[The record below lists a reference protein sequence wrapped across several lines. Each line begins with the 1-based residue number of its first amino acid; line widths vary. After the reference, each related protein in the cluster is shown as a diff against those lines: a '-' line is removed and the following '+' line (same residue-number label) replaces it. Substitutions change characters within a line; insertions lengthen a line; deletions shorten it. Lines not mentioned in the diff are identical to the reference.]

1 MREWKEKRSN
11 MGHYDRQATIYNVQY
26 VGEQDTKIEDILDN
40 LKLESTEF
48 VLDVGCGTGFLFRH
62 INKQAKFLVG
72 LDLSQKA
79 LQEAKK
85 CTKNMTNV
93 ALILADA
100 DNSPFPDRTFDK
112 VFAITLLQNMP
123 DPTKTLSEIKRV
135 SKSQATFAVTGFKK
149 TFTQESFV
157 ALLESSRLK
166 VSFLGSNEQLKGH
179 IAVCTKAELGV
190 LKESASSRL
199 NKN

>member
-11 MGHYDRQATIYNVQY
+11 MRHYDRQATIYNVQY
-26 VGEQDTKIEDILDN
+26 VNEQDTKIEDILN
-40 LKLESTEF
+40 NIKLESNEF
-48 VLDVGCGTGFLFRH
+48 VLDLGCGTGFLFRY
-62 INKQAKFLVG
+62 INKQAEFLVG

-85 CTKNMTNV
+85 RTKNMTNV

-100 DNSPFPDRTFDK
+100 DNTPFPDHTFDK

-123 DPTKTLSEIKRV
+123 DPTKTISEMKRV
-135 SKSQATFAVTGFKK
+135 SKHQATFAITGFKK

-157 ALLESSRLK
+157 ALLENAQLK
-166 VSFLGSNEQLKGH
+166 VVTLNSDQRLKGH
-179 IAVCTKAELGV
+179 VAVCTK
-190 LKESASSRL
+190 R
-199 NKN
+199 